1 MLPIQKNSDCY
12 SDHAIKNST
21 AACTPRV
28 AGRLSTLPRAAD
40 ALARPAVTLTR
51 PRACPTGSSAQIS
64 FSFAFTRSQQQRTT
78 ALHCRRRQPCHH
90 CSPWHHRQQALTHS
104 SAVYSSAS
112 STSPWS
118 RKVKVEA
125 VLLLLRGRAPCPARA
140 PSSSRALA
148 TASRLTPSRPQIPH
162 HLLYLVHP
170 LVEPIERS

>member
-1 MLPIQKNSDCY
+1 MADRPQ
-12 SDHAIKNST
+12 AVV
-21 AACTPRV
+21 AAWPRRG
-28 AGRLSTLPRAAD
+28 GRTS
-40 ALARPAVTLTR
+40 ALAPPVRPSRTPQLHAPSGGSVAFNCISISSSTR
-51 PRACPTGSSAQIS
+51 
-64 FSFAFTRSQQQRTT
+64 RSREAA